1 MRKPAKPTILTA
13 MQVGLDKTGITTLN
27 IEFDPDGKTNDP
39 LNPDNG
45 QKGNIWISINGKEI
59 YSGPTIATD
68 QAALKIFVQGII
80 SEWQKRQSFDNFIT
94 SLV

>member
-1 MRKPAKPTILTA
+1 MRKPAKPTVLTSL
-13 MQVGLDKTGITTLN
+13 QVGLDKTGITTLN

-59 YSGPTIATD
+59 YSGPTNATD
-68 QAALKIFVQGII
+68 QAGLKTFVQGII
-80 SEWQKRQSFDNFIT
+80 SEWQKRQSFDNFLS